1 VAHSRRGE
9 NAIFAY
15 IDGWYNTRRIQAGL
29 GDLSP
34 DEYETAWPA
43 ATIDQPNPSD
53 TTLEPAGAR

>member
-15 IDGWYNTRRIQAGL
+15 IDGWYNTRRIQASR

-43 ATIDQPNPSD
+43 ATFDQP
-53 TTLEPAGAR
+53 G